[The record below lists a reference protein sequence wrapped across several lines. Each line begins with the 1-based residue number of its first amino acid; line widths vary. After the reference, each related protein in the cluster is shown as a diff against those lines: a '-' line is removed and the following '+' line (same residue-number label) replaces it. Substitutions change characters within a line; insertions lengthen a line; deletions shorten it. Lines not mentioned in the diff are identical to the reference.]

1 MIMIKLTKY
10 INILLVITSVYG
22 VNKTGT
28 TAAKFLSIG
37 VGSKAVGMGGAY
49 TSIAN
54 DATAMY
60 WNPAGLSFYNTKE
73 VYFNHANWIADISF
87 DYFGITIPTDS
98 KSTMG
103 FNITSVTMDEM
114 EVTRYGNEDT
124 GETFKAADYAF
135 GATYAM
141 NLTDRFSIGINGK
154 YIQQT
159 IANSHVKGI
168 ALDLGTL
175 FTTPFGFRLGT
186 SISNFGPKLMMTGDD
201 LLIGADVDENIDGNN
216 ESVTS
221 VLSTDHFDLPLVLR
235 IGVSNEIKLGSKNQ
249 LVWSLDAISP
259 NDNANYINA
268 GGSLNLM
275 DDLFSFYFGL
285 NSLFLENSEKEF
297 AFGIGLRVPKLI
309 DNGFLI
315 HYSFETM
322 KFLGNTQQLGLSFN
336 Y

>member
-1 MIMIKLTKY
+1 MIKLNKY
-10 INILLVITSVYG
+10 ISILFLITSVYG

-60 WNPAGLSFYNTKE
+60 WNPAGVSFYNTKE

-87 DYFGITIPTDS
+87 DYFGITIPTGG
-98 KSTMG
+98 KSIIG

-124 GETFKAADYAF
+124 GETFRAADYAF
-135 GATYAM
+135 GSTFSV
-141 NLTDRFSIGINGK
+141 NLTDRFSLGFNGK
-154 YIQQT
+154 YIQQS
-159 IANSHVKGI
+159 IANSHAGGL
-168 ALDLGTL
+168 ALDIGTL
-175 FTTPFGFRLGT
+175 FATPFGFRLGS
-186 SISNFGPKLMMTGDD
+186 SISNFGPKLNMTGDD

-221 VLSTDHFDLPLVLR
+221 TLSTDHFDLPLVLR
-235 IGVSNEIKLGSKNQ
+235 IGISDGIKFGGKNEFI
-249 LVWSLDAISP
+249 WSLDTVSP

-268 GGSLNLM
+268 GASISLM
-275 DDLFSFYFGL
+275 DNLLSTYIGL
-285 NSLFLENSEKEF
+285 NSLFLKDSNKEF
-297 AFGIGLRVPKLI
+297 AFGFGLRLPKNI
-309 DNGFLI
+309 AKGIVIN
-315 HYSFETM
+315 YSYEAM
-322 KFLGNTQQLGLSFN
+322 KFLGNSQQLSISFN

>member
-1 MIMIKLTKY
+1 MIKLNKY
-10 INILLVITSVYG
+10 ISILFLITSVYG

-60 WNPAGLSFYNTKE
+60 WNPAGVSFYNTKE

-87 DYFGITIPTDS
+87 DYFGITIPTGG
-98 KSTMG
+98 KSIIG

-124 GETFKAADYAF
+124 GETFRAADYAF
-135 GATYAM
+135 GSTFSVS
-141 NLTDRFSIGINGK
+141 LTDRFSLGFNGK
-154 YIQQT
+154 YIQQS
-159 IANSHVKGI
+159 IANSHAGGL
-168 ALDLGTL
+168 ALDIGTL
-175 FTTPFGFRLGT
+175 FATPFGFRLGS
-186 SISNFGPKLMMTGDD
+186 SISNFGPKLNMTGDD
-201 LLIGADVDENIDGNN
+201 LLIGADVNENIDGNN

-221 VLSTDHFDLPLVLR
+221 TLSTDHFDLPLVLR
-235 IGVSNEIKLGSKNQ
+235 IGISDEIKFGGNNEFI
-249 LVWSLDAISP
+249 WSLDAVSP

-268 GGSLNLM
+268 GASISLM
-275 DDLFSFYFGL
+275 DNLLSTYIGL
-285 NSLFLENSEKEF
+285 NSLFLEHKEKELALGF
-297 AFGIGLRVPKLI
+297 SLKVPKLI
-309 DNGFLI
+309 KNDLFI
-315 HYSFETM
+315 HYSFETTR
-322 KFLGNTQQLGLSFN
+322 FLGNIQQLSLTFK